1 MGQLLWLSI
10 DTAEELLELVAV
22 PGWIPITI
30 SVFLHMFVNLI
41 SVQIDKETNGHWKW
55 CITSG
60 RLRSCPMF
68 DSSVEIYIYH

>member
-1 MGQLLWLSI
+1 MGQLFWLSI

-41 SVQIDKETNGHWKW
+41 SVQIDKETNGH
-55 CITSG
+55 
-60 RLRSCPMF
+60 
-68 DSSVEIYIYH
+68 